1 MVDLRQR
8 RLGAGLASSAHRT
21 AIEDFM
27 RSPKAAIVAALL
39 VAPAQLSAFTEAN
52 AIAPQVLRI
61 EHCRDAGREIAR
73 QADLYRGELDARIAF
88 RRGLRAELDR
98 GAARLAEEHR
108 RALAVEDRAVA
119 AAGSL
124 VPLGGDSAHV
134 PHIGWGIFGYFE
146 QRRADTNRAIADAE
160 GTVAAGEAGFH
171 VAGHGWLTGD
181 SLDGAIA
188 ADVKAR
194 ADFDA
199 AVSAGGFAVAYP
211 GIGWIDRNG
220 VEACVAAAETEIASV
235 RATIAAGE
243 YAVAVP
249 GIGWTTRNGL
259 DQMIAAAEAELAALE
274 ASLTDGKLSIARQG
288 RGWFDR
294 ATLEAWQAANEAAGE
309 DVRRLLGVATY
320 SYPFPSAG
328 WMDGNAID
336 AAIANRESGIAEV
349 GALQAAGTYTVPSAL
364 GWVDG
369 NGARAALALPTCRE
383 NGPSPCVPA
392 DHRPHYEDVLR
403 RIALAVATDI
413 AIRQLEVDR
422 LRAWRAALDAH
433 ATPDFQRLE
442 MEAGRLGV
450 LAAEF
455 SVELAA
461 HRARL
466 GRHIDWLRMSQES
479 IP

>member
-1 MVDLRQR
+1 
-8 RLGAGLASSAHRT
+8 
-21 AIEDFM
+21 M
-27 RSPKAAIVAALL
+27 RVAVAAV
-39 VAPAQLSAFTEAN
+39 VAASMLIPSQASAFTEAN
-52 AIAPQVLRI
+52 VIAPQVLRI
-61 EHCRDAGREIAR
+61 ENCRDAGREIAR
-73 QADLYRGELDARIAF
+73 QVDLYRAELDARIAF

-98 GAARLAEEHR
+98 GAARMSEEHHR
-108 RALAVEDRAVA
+108 MIAVEERAVGA
-119 AAGSL
+119 AAGL

-146 QRRADTNRAIADAE
+146 QRRADTNRAIAEAE

-171 VAGHGWLTGD
+171 IAGQGWMTGD

-194 ADFDA
+194 ADLDA
-199 AVSAGGFAVAYP
+199 SVSAGVFAVAYP
-211 GIGWIDRNG
+211 GIGWIDGNG
-220 VEACVAAAETEIASV
+220 VQACITAAETEIASV

-243 YAVAVP
+243 YAVAIP

-259 DQMIAAAEAELAALE
+259 NQMIAAAEAELAGLE
-274 ASLTDGKLSIARQG
+274 SALTDGKLSIARQG

-294 ATLEAWQAANEAAGE
+294 ATLEAWQAANAAASE
-309 DVRRLLGVATY
+309 DVRRLLGEAKY
-320 SYPFPSAG
+320 GYPFPTAG

-336 AAIANRESGIAEV
+336 AAIADREAGIAEV
-349 GALQAAGTYTVPSAL
+349 RRLESAGSYGVPGAL
-364 GWVDG
+364 GWFDG
-369 NGARAALALPTCRE
+369 NAARAALALPTCRE

-392 DHRPHYEDVLR
+392 DHRPHYEDILR
-403 RIALAVATDI
+403 RIPLAVATDI
-413 AIRQLEVDR
+413 AIRQLEVER
-422 LRAWRAALDAH
+422 LRAWRTALEAH

-442 MEAGRLGV
+442 MEAGQLGV

-455 SVELAA
+455 AADLAA

-466 GRHIDWLRMSQES
+466 GRHVDWLRLSLES